1 MRPRRVWRSLFDIP
15 PFSLCKAAPGLL
27 EQSANGME
35 GLTNNSRS
43 QHVQQARGLPVIAR

>member
-1 MRPRRVWRSLFDIP
+1 MRPRRAWRSLFDIP
-15 PFSLCKAAPGLL
+15 PLAHCATPGLL

-43 QHVQQARGLPVIAR
+43 QHVRQARGLPVIAR